1 MGMYMFF
8 LANSNFFAPL
18 ISGFISDGMGWQWVL
33 VCLTNISLILV
44 LVRNL

>member
-33 VCLTNISLILV
+33 V
-44 LVRNL
+44 